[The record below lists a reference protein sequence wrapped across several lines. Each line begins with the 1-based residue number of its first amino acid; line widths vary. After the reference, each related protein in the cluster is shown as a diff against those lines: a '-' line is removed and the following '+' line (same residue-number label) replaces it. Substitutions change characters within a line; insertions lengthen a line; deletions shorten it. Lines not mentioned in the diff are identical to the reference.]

1 MTAAT
6 PTMSFLARE
15 QPPAPA
21 ADATGATAARS
32 RADEEARRLA
42 AAVARGDE
50 AAFRR
55 LYDAYQ
61 ARLFRFALVLGRGD
75 EWLAH
80 ETVQSVFLT
89 TAAKLRSV
97 AGEEHL
103 WNWLARVA
111 RQHLAKHW
119 RQQGR
124 ESAMVSMADLPNTA
138 ETGQSE
144 ARLEE
149 SLDAALLELDAE
161 DRQLIERFYLDG
173 RSQKEVAGELNLTP
187 KAVSSR
193 LERARARL
201 RALVA
206 KRLAHE
212 T

>member
-1 MTAAT
+1 MTTAT
-6 PTMSFLARE
+6 PTMSFLTRE
-15 QPPAPA
+15 QTPAPA
-21 ADATGATAARS
+21 ADAAGATAARS
-32 RADEEARRLA
+32 GADEDARRLA
-42 AAVARGDE
+42 GAVARGDE
-50 AAFRR
+50 AAFRQ

-61 ARLFRFALVLGRGD
+61 ARLFRFALVLGHGD

-89 TAAKLRSV
+89 AAAKLRLV
-97 AGEEHL
+97 MGEDHL
-103 WNWLARVA
+103 SNWLARVA

-124 ESAMVSMADLPNTA
+124 EPAMVNVADLPNTVA
-138 ETGQSE
+138 TGRSE
-144 ARLEE
+144 ALLEE
-149 SLDAALLELDAE
+149 SLDAALLELEPE
-161 DRQLIERFYLDG
+161 DRRLIERFYLDG
-173 RSQKEVAGELNLTP
+173 RSQKEVAGELNLTA